1 MGWTIL
7 RVSSRIKGD
16 DVKLLSQNSAQKLR
30 GGYYTPIE
38 MTDYIAQWAFSDG
51 DKRNVLEPSCGDG
64 AFLESLKSYAN
75 RFEECLAIE
84 LDSTEAQKASEL
96 VSDIEN
102 FNVVNNDFFQEFEWN
117 LRGQRYDLILGNP
130 PYIRYQYL
138 TPEQRITQS
147 NILVSNGMKSNKLI
161 NAWVSFLVACVELL
175 DTNGKIALVIPAELL
190 QVAYAA
196 ELRLFLSKNL
206 SQVTIVT
213 FRELVFPDVQQEVVI
228 LLGEKGENL
237 EENIISVVDLQNLD
251 HLNQDSINEAI
262 EYKQIDHNKDKWTKY
277 FLNNT
282 QLEVIS
288 NITKHN
294 LFKKFKEYASVD
306 IGITTGNNK
315 YFSVTNSLVEQYHLH
330 KYALPLIGRSAHA
343 KGLFFNEQDWLENV
357 IDGLPAQLV
366 HFPDVPEEELPSN
379 LQDYVKYGETNN
391 QHTGYKCSIRKNW
404 YRIPSV
410 WVPDAFFL
418 RRNDTYP
425 KFVLNEINAV
435 STDTM
440 HRIKF
445 KENVDHLKVLLAYYN
460 SITLAFTE
468 IEGRSYGGGV
478 LEILPGEVE
487 NILLPNLENLDEET
501 VNRLLNLIDRNIR
514 ERGRIEDILPEVD
527 AVILN
532 QHLGISNE
540 IITSFRDIWR
550 QLMNRRRQRA

>member
-1 MGWTIL
+1 M
-7 RVSSRIKGD
+7 
-16 DVKLLSQNSAQKLR
+16 R